1 MGLVLY
7 TNWFSPFARKAAL
20 ALELKELQ
28 YEAVDALAR
37 DFRPQLQQV
46 NPRVEV
52 PVLLD
57 DDLVIVNSSDI
68 VRYLEWRYP
77 KPALDPEAI
86 ADRVAARAL
95 ERLADHRLD
104 PIIVDCSY
112 WTWAERPDSPP
123 DGLLEAGQK
132 SLNETFARLEVE
144 LAARLKPW
152 PFGSPGIVECAWFPN
167 LVAARPLGFALDE
180 AQFPSVSNWL
190 NAMREHPIFAADR
203 KRTAAFLKTPAS
215 TNHERERLFW
225 SGDRMEWLLS
235 QGFHDWFVNEIRAGR
250 AVFPG

>member
-7 TNWFSPFARKAAL
+7 TSWFSTFARKAAI

-28 YEAVDALAR
+28 YEAVDALDR
-37 DFRPQLQQV
+37 DFRPQLQRA

-68 VRYLEWRYP
+68 IQYLEWRYP
-77 KPALDPEAI
+77 KPPLYPEAI

-95 ERLADHRLD
+95 ERLADHRFD
-104 PIIVDCSY
+104 PIIVDCSF
-112 WTWAERPDSPP
+112 WRWAERSDSPP

-132 SLNETFARLEVE
+132 SLDETLARIEDQ

-152 PFGSPGIVECAWFPN
+152 PFGSAGVVECAWFPN
-167 LVAARPLGFALDE
+167 LVAARPLGFAIDE
-180 AQFPSVSNWL
+180 ARFPSVLNWL
-190 NAMREHPIFAADR
+190 NAMREHPVFAADR
-203 KRTAAFLKTPAS
+203 KRTAAFLKTLS
-215 TNHERERLFW
+215 SSNHERLRLFW
-225 SGDRMEWLLS
+225 SADRMEWLLS
-235 QGFHDWFVNEIRAGR
+235 QGFHDWFVNEIRADR
-250 AVFPG
+250 AVFAG